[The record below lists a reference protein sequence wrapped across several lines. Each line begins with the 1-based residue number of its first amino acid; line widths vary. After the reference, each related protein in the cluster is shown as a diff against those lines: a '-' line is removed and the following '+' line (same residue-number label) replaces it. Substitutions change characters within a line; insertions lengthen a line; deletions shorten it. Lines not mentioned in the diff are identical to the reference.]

1 MFKTKEQGSNMKTLQ
16 YALNI
21 FCIVYMLFFV
31 AVTKIYADE
40 PLQVQLQ
47 KLQIITENYPPIGF
61 RNKDNEIV
69 GMAVEV
75 VQEIML
81 RLKMKQQIK
90 IWPWARAYIKTI
102 KGPNFVLFSASR
114 TKEREPLFHWVG
126 SIFTMRASF
135 YVKKGSGIRISNL
148 NDARKVKSVGT
159 YREAFDEQFLKKEG
173 FTNLEA
179 TEQPVLNMKKL
190 MKGRLSA
197 VTATN
202 ITVQAIL
209 KEAGFS
215 INDVE
220 EQYTFL
226 KTLNYIVFS
235 RQISNEVVNAWR
247 QTLKDI
253 KDEGL
258 LSKLQKKWFP

>member
-1 MFKTKEQGSNMKTLQ
+1 MKTFQ
-16 YALNI
+16 YALSI
-21 FCIVYMLFFV
+21 FCIVYMLFV
-31 AVTKIYADE
+31 VVVTKVYADE

-47 KLQIITENYPPIGF
+47 KLQVITEDYPPISF
-61 RNKDNEIV
+61 RNRDNQIV

-90 IWPWARAYIKTI
+90 MWPWARAYLKT
-102 KGPNFVLFSASR
+102 KEGPNFVLFSASR

-126 SIFTMRASF
+126 SIFTMRTSF
-135 YVKKGSGIRISNL
+135 YIKKGSGIKISNL
-148 NDARKVKSVGT
+148 DDARKIKSIGIC
-159 YREAFDEQFLKKEG
+159 REAFDEQFLKKEG

-179 TEQPVLNMKKL
+179 TKQNSLNMKKL
-190 MKGRLSA
+190 MKGRISA
-197 VTATN
+197 LTATN
-202 ITVQAIL
+202 ITMKAIL
-209 KEAGFS
+209 KESGVS

-226 KTLNYIVFS
+226 TTLNYIVFS

-258 LSKLQKKWFP
+258 LSKLQKNWLP

>member
-1 MFKTKEQGSNMKTLQ
+1 MKTFQ
-16 YALNI
+16 YALII
-21 FCIVYMLFFV
+21 FCIVYMPFV
-31 AVTKIYADE
+31 MVVTKTYADE

-47 KLQIITENYPPIGF
+47 KLQIITEEYPPISF

-90 IWPWARAYIKTI
+90 MWPWARAYLKTI
-102 KGPNFVLFSASR
+102 EGPNLVLFSASR
-114 TKEREPLFHWVG
+114 TKEREALFHWVG

-135 YVKKGSGIRISNL
+135 YVKKGSGIKISNL
-148 NDARKVKSVGT
+148 DDARKVKSIGT
-159 YREAFDEQFLKKEG
+159 CREAFDEQFLKKEG

-179 TEQPVLNMKKL
+179 TKQNSLNMKKL
-190 MKGRLSA
+190 MKGRISA

-202 ITVQAIL
+202 ITLEAIL

-226 KTLNYIVFS
+226 TTLNYTVFS
-235 RQISNEVVNAWR
+235 RQISNEVFKAW
-247 QTLKDI
+247 QHTLKHI

-258 LSKLQKKWFP
+258 LSKLQKKWLPWE

>member
-1 MFKTKEQGSNMKTLQ
+1 MKTFQ
-16 YALNI
+16 YALK
-21 FCIVYMLFFV
+21 IVRIVCMLFV
-31 AVTKIYADE
+31 VVVTKTYADE

-47 KLQIITENYPPIGF
+47 KLQIIAEDYPPISF

-90 IWPWARAYIKTI
+90 MWPWARAYLKTI
-102 KGPNFVLFSASR
+102 EGPNLVLFSASR
-114 TKEREPLFHWVG
+114 TKEREALFHWVG

-135 YVKKGSGIRISNL
+135 YVKKGSGIKISNL
-148 NDARKVKSVGT
+148 DDARKVKSIGT
-159 YREAFDEQFLKKEG
+159 CREAFDEQFLKKEG

-179 TEQPVLNMKKL
+179 TKQNSLNMKKL
-190 MKGRLSA
+190 MKGRISA

-202 ITVQAIL
+202 ITLEAIL

-226 KTLNYIVFS
+226 TTLNYIVFS

-258 LSKLQKKWFP
+258 LSKLQKKWLPWE